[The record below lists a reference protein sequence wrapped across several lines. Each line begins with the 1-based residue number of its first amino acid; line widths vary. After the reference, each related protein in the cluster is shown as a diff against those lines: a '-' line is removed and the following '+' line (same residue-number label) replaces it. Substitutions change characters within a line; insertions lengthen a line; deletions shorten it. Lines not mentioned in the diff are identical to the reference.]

1 MHRFGAAALAAAVFA
16 AGLHWGTFAVGGSDS
31 YCYVHQAQGWS
42 TGRLQVVEPL
52 ALDAPWPDAPRT
64 FAPAGHVP
72 SATVPG
78 AAVPMC
84 PAGLSIAMAPFML
97 VDNFLARRLVRR
109 SAARE
114 VGSSQSEGWRRP
126 DAIFLVVPLFGALLV
141 WSVYVLGSRFGRRV
155 GLASALLVACSP
167 AFLFQL
173 VQPMSDVPA
182 AALWVLALACA
193 TGSRPHGPVTAGF
206 ATSVAILMRP
216 NLLPLGI
223 TIGAFLLARGFVSRC
238 GTLSRVVPESDSG
251 ATRHPSLTPAAIF
264 ALASAPGCLAVAT
277 IQQVLYGSPFRSGYG
292 SLDMLF
298 SSANVAPNAARY
310 FEWLWQS
317 HTPAWLLALA
327 APLVL
332 PGWLTALLL
341 TFAIVNVACYLPYVV
356 FNDWWYLR
364 FMLPAIAVLLVLMV
378 ATIDSIAARAFQ
390 ARDTQSSQTHRV
402 RAALLGVF
410 AAAMCFVF
418 IREARARSVFDL
430 PRLESRYERAG
441 RYVDQRLPDNALVIT
456 SWESGSVRFYSNRK
470 TLVWDALDPAWLD
483 RAIAFSR
490 TRGLEPY
497 LLFERW
503 EEPLFRQRFAGSSS
517 GALDWPPAAEIAGQ
531 VRIYRPED
539 RDRYLK
545 GEGTPT
551 EYSR

>member
-1 MHRFGAAALAAAVFA
+1 MRIAIAMVLASVVA

-42 TGRLQVVEPL
+42 TGRLQVIEPL

-72 SATVPG
+72 SPTVAG

-84 PAGLSIAMAPFML
+84 PAGLSIAMAPFVL
-97 VDNFLARRLVRR
+97 IDRNL
-109 SAARE
+109 SY
-114 VGSSQSEGWRRP
+114 VGAGSGRP
-126 DAIFLVVPLFGALLV
+126 VALFLVVPLFGALLV
-141 WSVYVLGSRFGRRV
+141 WSVYVLGSRFARRV

-193 TGSRPHGPVTAGF
+193 TSSRPHAPAMAGF
-206 ATSVAILMRP
+206 ATSAAILMRP

-223 TIGAFLLARGFVSRC
+223 VLGLFILTRPQRTMRERMRGAALF
-238 GTLSRVVPESDSG
+238 
-251 ATRHPSLTPAAIF
+251 AA
-264 ALASAPGCLAVAT
+264 ASAPGCLAVAM
-277 IQQVLYGSPFRSGYG
+277 IQQTLYGSPLRSGYG
-292 SLDMLF
+292 SLDTLF
-298 SSANVAPNAARY
+298 STANIAPNAARY
-310 FEWLWQS
+310 FQWMWQS

-332 PGWLTALLL
+332 PGWLTRLLL
-341 TFAIVNVACYLPYVV
+341 AFAIVNVACYLPYVV

-364 FMLPAIAVLLVLMV
+364 FMLPAIAVLLVLTA
-378 ATIDSIAARAFQ
+378 ATIDSIAARALW
-390 ARDTQSSQTHRV
+390 ARDTRSSRTHGV
-402 RAALLGVF
+402 RAALSSVLTI
-410 AAAMCFVF
+410 AMCLFF

-430 PRLESRYERAG
+430 QRLESRYERAG
-441 RYVDQRLPDNALVIT
+441 EYVARRLPENALIIT

-483 RAIAFSR
+483 RAIAYSR

-503 EEPLFRQRFAGSSS
+503 EEPLFRQRFAGSRVA
-517 GALDWPPAAEIAGQ
+517 ALDWPPAAEIAGQ

-539 RDRYLK
+539 RERYLK
-545 GEGTPT
+545 GEGKPT
-551 EYSR
+551 EYAR